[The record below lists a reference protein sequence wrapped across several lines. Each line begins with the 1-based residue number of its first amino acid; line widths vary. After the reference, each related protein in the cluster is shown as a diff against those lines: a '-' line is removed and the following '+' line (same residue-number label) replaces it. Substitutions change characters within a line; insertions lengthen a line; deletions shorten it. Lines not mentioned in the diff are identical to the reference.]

1 MKKKFLPIL
10 LSLLLVLSLAACG
23 GSAGAGS
30 DSGGNAGSWS
40 KDSVIGTDS
49 GPAGGWEA
57 EGGDYDAPESP
68 ETGTDISAGTL
79 PANTKVIYSA
89 DITLE
94 TKEFDSAE
102 QAISRIVAGLGGWF
116 ENRSVYQGGGSR
128 SLRCTV
134 RVPAKSFTAF
144 LDQAGQA
151 AHVTSRDEYA
161 EDVSEAYYDSESRL
175 VTQRTKLERLH
186 HLLSQAEAME
196 DIISL
201 ENAISETELEIERL
215 TGSLRKYDSLVGYST
230 ITLRLEEVYKLST
243 DEEVAVTF
251 GQRLGSAF
259 SLGLRRGISGVEE
272 FCIALARNWFNLII
286 LAVIVAVVILLVR
299 WRRKKFSSPKPP
311 KGPEAPQPPKPP
323 ESNE

>member
-23 GSAGAGS
+23 GSAGGG

-40 KDSVIGTDS
+40 KDSTISTDS
-49 GPAGGWEA
+49 GPGGWEA
-57 EGGDYDAPESP
+57 EGGDYDAPEST
-68 ETGTDISAGTL
+68 ETGADASAGTL

-102 QAISRIVAGLGGWF
+102 QAISRIVESLGGWF
-116 ENRSVYQGGGSR
+116 ENRSVYQGYGAR
-128 SLRCTV
+128 NLRCTV

-175 VTQRTKLERLH
+175 VTQQTKLERLH

-259 SLGLRRGISGVEE
+259 SLGLPRGISGLEE
-272 FCIALARNWFNLII
+272 FCIALARNWFNLLI
-286 LAVIVAVVILLVR
+286 LAVIVVIVILFLR
-299 WRRKKFSSPKPP
+299 WRWKKMNRPPKPP
-311 KGPEAPQPPKPP
+311 RPPQPPKPP

>member
-23 GSAGAGS
+23 GSAGGG

-40 KDSVIGTDS
+40 KDSTISTDS
-49 GPAGGWEA
+49 GPGGWEA
-57 EGGDYDAPESP
+57 EGGDYDAPEST
-68 ETGTDISAGTL
+68 ETGADASAGTL

-102 QAISRIVAGLGGWF
+102 QAISRIVESLGGWF
-116 ENRSVYQGGGSR
+116 ENRSVYQGYGAR
-128 SLRCTV
+128 NLRCTV

-175 VTQRTKLERLH
+175 VTQ
-186 HLLSQAEAME
+186 
-196 DIISL
+196 
-201 ENAISETELEIERL
+201 
-215 TGSLRKYDSLVGYST
+215 
-230 ITLRLEEVYKLST
+230 
-243 DEEVAVTF
+243 
-251 GQRLGSAF
+251 
-259 SLGLRRGISGVEE
+259 
-272 FCIALARNWFNLII
+272 
-286 LAVIVAVVILLVR
+286 
-299 WRRKKFSSPKPP
+299 
-311 KGPEAPQPPKPP
+311 
-323 ESNE
+323 

>member
-23 GSAGAGS
+23 GSAGGG
-30 DSGGNAGSWS
+30 DSGGNAGNWS
-40 KDSVIGTDS
+40 KDSTISTDS
-49 GPAGGWEA
+49 GPGGWEA
-57 EGGDYDAPESP
+57 EGGDYDAPEST
-68 ETGTDISAGTL
+68 ETGADASAGTL

-102 QAISRIVAGLGGWF
+102 QAISRIVESLGGWF
-116 ENRSVYQGGGSR
+116 ENRSVYQGYGAR
-128 SLRCTV
+128 NLRCTV

-175 VTQRTKLERLH
+175 VTQQTKLERLH
-186 HLLSQAEAME
+186 HLLSQAEAMV

-259 SLGLRRGISGVEE
+259 SLGLQRGISGLEE
-272 FCIALARNWFNLII
+272 FCIALARNWFNLLI
-286 LAVIVAVVILLVR
+286 LAVIVVIVILFLR
-299 WRRKKFSSPKPP
+299 WRWKKMNRPPKPP
-311 KGPEAPQPPKPP
+311 RPPQPPKPP

>member
-10 LSLLLVLSLAACG
+10 LSLVLVLSLAACG
-23 GSAGAGS
+23 GSAGGS
-30 DSGGNAGSWS
+30 DSSSA
-40 KDSVIGTDS
+40 DRPV
-49 GPAGGWEA
+49 GPAGDMTN
-57 EGGDYDAPESP
+57 EGGNGMAGGWDDSYDAEAPESG
-68 ETGTDISAGTL
+68 ESAIDSTL

-89 DITLE
+89 DMTLE
-94 TKEFDSAE
+94 TTEFDSAE

-116 ENRSVYQGGGSR
+116 ENRSVYQGGGPR
-128 SLRCTV
+128 ILRCTV
-134 RVPAKSFTAF
+134 RVPAKEFTAF
-144 LDQAGQA
+144 LEQVGQA

-175 VTQRTKLERLH
+175 VTQQTKLERLH
-186 HLLSQAEAME
+186 HLLSQAEVME

-259 SLGLRRGISGVEE
+259 SLGLERGVNGVEE
-272 FCIALARNWFNLII
+272 FCIALARNWFNLLI
-286 LAVIVAVVILLVR
+286 LAVMVVCIILFLR
-299 WRRKKFSSPKPP
+299 WRWKKMNGPRPPKPP
-311 KGPEAPQPPKPP
+311 QPPQPPTPP

>member
-1 MKKKFLPIL
+1 MKKKFLPVL

-23 GSAGAGS
+23 GSAGGASGNSSADRPVGPAGDKSNEGGS
-30 DSGGNAGSWS
+30 D
-40 KDSVIGTDS
+40 
-49 GPAGGWEA
+49 PAGGWDA
-57 EGGDYDAPESP
+57 GYDAEAPGAE
-68 ETGTDISAGTL
+68 DSAVDSTL
-79 PANTKVIYSA
+79 PVNTKVIYSA
-89 DITLE
+89 DMTLE
-94 TKEFDSAE
+94 TTEFDSAE

-116 ENRSVYQGGGSR
+116 ESRSVYQGGGPR
-128 SLRCTV
+128 ILRCTV
-134 RVPAKSFTAF
+134 RIPAKEFTTF

-175 VTQRTKLERLH
+175 VTQQTKLERLH

-201 ENAISETELEIERL
+201 ENAISETELEIEHL
-215 TGSLRKYDSLVGYST
+215 TGSLRRYDSLVGYST
-230 ITLRLEEVYKLST
+230 VTLRLEEVYKLST

-286 LAVIVAVVILLVR
+286 LAVAAAAVILFLR
-299 WRRKKFSSPKPP
+299 FGWKRINTPKPP
-311 KGPEAPQPPKPP
+311 KPPKPPQPPKPP